1 MEQSG
6 AGACLSGCTAYM
18 GEAFVMAVV
27 PRAFRG
33 DMPSSVE
40 GKVAEPRVYRG
51 GGGWD
56 PVAAPGGLGQE
67 SAVMR
72 RPKIPILMLPRKA
85 GPR

>member
-40 GKVAEPRVYRG
+40 GKVAEPRV
-51 GGGWD
+51 
-56 PVAAPGGLGQE
+56 
-67 SAVMR
+67 
-72 RPKIPILMLPRKA
+72 
-85 GPR
+85 